1 MVVRTG
7 WVIGVGVEDRV
18 RIERRVEVSEA
29 EGAGGM
35 VEEGSWK
42 ARGEPR
48 SGNPSYNPFLGTDLI
63 LGMTKLV
70 FGVVVESQLWV
81 VDAK

>member
-18 RIERRVEVSEA
+18 RIERRVGVSEA

-42 ARGEPR
+42 ARGSR
-48 SGNPSYNPFLGTDLI
+48 VQGI
-63 LGMTKLV
+63 LHMIL
-70 FGVVVESQLWV
+70 SW
-81 VDAK
+81 ARI